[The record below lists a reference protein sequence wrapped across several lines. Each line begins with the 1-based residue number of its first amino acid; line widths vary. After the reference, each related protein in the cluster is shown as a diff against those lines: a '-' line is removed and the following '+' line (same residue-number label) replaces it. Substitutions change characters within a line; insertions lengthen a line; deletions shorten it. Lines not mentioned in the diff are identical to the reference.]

1 MSKHDELIEEAEK
14 LAASMKQA
22 DKIDRGFVY
31 SFVANHELQILI
43 ERVYANTKLL
53 WGLLLTIVMAIALAV
68 VGAIVALAFG

>member
-1 MSKHDELIEEAEK
+1 MSKHDELIKEAEK

-53 WGLLLTIVMAIALAV
+53 WGLLITIVVAIALAI
-68 VGAIVALAFG
+68 VGAIIGLAFG

>member
-1 MSKHDELIEEAEK
+1 MSKHDDLIKEAEK

-53 WGLLLTIVMAIALAV
+53 WGLLITIV
-68 VGAIVALAFG
+68 VALGLAIIGFVFG

>member
-53 WGLLLTIVMAIALAV
+53 WGLLITIVAAIALAV
-68 VGAIVALAFG
+68 VGAIISVAFG

>member
-53 WGLLLTIVMAIALAV
+53 WGLLITIVVAIALAV
-68 VGAIVALAFG
+68 VGAIIGVAFG

>member
-1 MSKHDELIEEAEK
+1 MKAHDDLIKEAEK

-53 WGLLLTIVMAIALAV
+53 WGLLITIVMAIALAV
-68 VGAIVALAFG
+68 VGAIIAVVFG

>member
-53 WGLLLTIVMAIALAV
+53 WGLLITIVVAIALAV
-68 VGAIVALAFG
+68 VGAIISVAFG